1 MYKRS
6 KLGRFLEKHGY
17 NQSQLSKMA
26 DLNKNTV
33 TRIYTDSSYMPS
45 GNTISKVMKALKR
58 LDPSLKAEDFLTYKR
73 HNYCAFIN
81 KFSFKDLRFEKLH
94 YF

>member
-1 MYKRS
+1 MPILCKKEGAIMPRSTKRS

-58 LDPSLKAEDFLTYKR
+58 LDPSLKAEDF
-73 HNYCAFIN
+73 F
-81 KFSFKDLRFEKLH
+81 DV
-94 YF
+94 

>member
-1 MYKRS
+1 
-6 KLGRFLEKHGY
+6 
-17 NQSQLSKMA
+17 MA

-58 LDPSLKAEDFLTYKR
+58 LDPSLKAEDF
-73 HNYCAFIN
+73 F
-81 KFSFKDLRFEKLH
+81 DV
-94 YF
+94 

>member
-1 MYKRS
+1 MNNFKIICQSFIEKEGILMPRSTKRS

-45 GNTISKVMKALKR
+45 GNTISKVMKALRR
-58 LDPSLKAEDFLTYKR
+58 LDPSLKAEDF
-73 HNYCAFIN
+73 F
-81 KFSFKDLRFEKLH
+81 DV
-94 YF
+94 